1 VRLKL
6 DENLGRRAW
15 VRLREAGHDVDTVVD
30 EALSGQSDRAVID
43 AAVAARRAL
52 VTLDL
57 DFADPVRFPPG
68 ETSGLIVLRVHD
80 RPGRQ
85 DLDAVIERL
94 VTALD
99 RADATGRLWIVEPT
113 RVRQFEES
121 SGTTGGGAE
130 ERGV

>member
-6 DENLGRRAW
+6 DENLGRRAA

-30 EALSGQSDRAVID
+30 EGLSGQSDRAVAD
-43 AAVAARRAL
+43 AAAAARRAL

-57 DFADPVRFPPG
+57 DFADPMRFPPG

-80 RPGRQ
+80 RPGRR

-99 RADATGRLWIVEPT
+99 RADAAGRL
-113 RVRQFEES
+113 
-121 SGTTGGGAE
+121 
-130 ERGV
+130 

>member
-15 VRLREAGHDVDTVVD
+15 VRLREAGHDVDTLVD
-30 EALSGQSDRAVID
+30 EALSGLSDRAVID

-68 ETSGLIVLRVHD
+68 ETSGLIVLWVHD

-94 VTALD
+94 VTALE
-99 RADATGRLWIVEPT
+99 RADASGRLWIVEPT

-121 SGTTGGGAE
+121 SGTPGDGDDD
-130 ERGV
+130 RGV

>member
-1 VRLKL
+1 MRLKL

-15 VRLREAGHDVDTVVD
+15 VRLREAGHDVETVMD

-94 VTALD
+94 VTALG

-121 SGTTGGGAE
+121 PGTTGAGDE
-130 ERGV
+130 DRGV

>member
-1 VRLKL
+1 MRLKL
-6 DENLGRRAW
+6 DENVGRRAW

-43 AAVAARRAL
+43 AAVAAHRAL

-68 ETSGLIVLRVHD
+68 ETSGLIVLWVRD

-121 SGTTGGGAE
+121 SGTPGGGDDD
-130 ERGV
+130 RGV